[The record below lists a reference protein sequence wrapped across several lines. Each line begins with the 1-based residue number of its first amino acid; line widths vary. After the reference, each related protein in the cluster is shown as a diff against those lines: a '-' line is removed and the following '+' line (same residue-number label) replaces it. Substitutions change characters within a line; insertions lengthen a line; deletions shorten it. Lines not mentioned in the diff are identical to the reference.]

1 MIRLSPLLLVLMAG
15 LPVGM
20 SAQGLLP
27 GCRLEN
33 GSLQCVPGLTASP
46 QKQIQVLEG
55 QINRDV
61 QSEGHIEQAI
71 EGLKRF
77 ELIGKAREGQLI
89 KAELMLQG
97 GGFDEVHIH
106 WYRRNNQGNWQLV
119 NTVRESSYR
128 IQPSDRGHQL
138 MAVLV
143 VKTSDGKVQRILSN
157 VLGPVTD

>member
-1 MIRLSPLLLVLMAG
+1 MLRLPTLLMVITAG
-15 LPVGM
+15 LSAGT

-33 GSLQCVPGLTASP
+33 GSLQCVPGLTADP
-46 QKQIQVLEG
+46 QQQIQVLDG
-55 QINRDV
+55 RINRDV
-61 QSEGHIEQAI
+61 RTEGQLEQAI

-77 ELIGKAREGQLI
+77 ELIGEAKEGQLI

-119 NTVRESSYR
+119 DNVTESTYR
-128 IQPSDRGHQL
+128 VGPSDRGDQL

-143 VKTSDGKVQRILSN
+143 VRTSDGKVQRISSSCGGLA
-157 VLGPVTD
+157 VF

>member
-46 QKQIQVLEG
+46 QKQIQVLDG

-61 QSEGHIEQAI
+61 QTEGHIEQAI

-77 ELIGKAREGQLI
+77 ELIGQAREGRLI

-97 GGFDEVHIH
+97 GGFEEVHIH

-119 NTVRESSYR
+119 KTASESSYR
-128 IQPSDRGHQL
+128 VKPSDRGNQL

-143 VKTSDGKVQRILSN
+143 VKNSDGKVQRISSN
-157 VLGPVTD
+157 VLGPVVD

>member
-1 MIRLSPLLLVLMAG
+1 MIRLSPLLLVLMTG
-15 LPVGM
+15 LPVGT

-33 GSLQCVPGLTASP
+33 GSLQCVPGLTADP
-46 QKQIQVLEG
+46 QQQIKVLEG

-61 QSEGHIEQAI
+61 QTEGHLEQAI

-77 ELIGKAREGQLI
+77 ELIGEAKEGQLI
-89 KAELMLQG
+89 KAKLMLQG
-97 GGFDEVHIH
+97 GGFEEVHIH

-119 NTVRESSYR
+119 DNVTESTYR
-128 IQPSDRGHQL
+128 VGPSDRGDQL

-143 VKTSDGKVQRILSN
+143 VRTSNGKVQRISSN
-157 VLGPVTD
+157 VLGPVDN

>member
-15 LPVGM
+15 LPAGT

-33 GSLQCVPGLTASP
+33 GSLQCVPGLTADP
-46 QKQIQVLEG
+46 QQQIQVLEG

-61 QSEGHIEQAI
+61 QTEGHLEQAI

-77 ELIGKAREGQLI
+77 ELIGEAKEGQLI

-97 GGFDEVHIH
+97 GGFEEVHIH

-119 NTVRESSYR
+119 DNVTESTYR
-128 IQPSDRGHQL
+128 VGPSDRGEQL

-143 VKTSDGKVQRILSN
+143 VRTSDGKVQRISSN
-157 VLGPVTD
+157 VLGPVSN